1 MGITT
6 TNVLASKILLE
17 NLVTHFNG
25 DLPGSPEGGLE
36 ILENLARAQRWRPAL
51 DNIDDTY
58 RLAAILINT
67 TFYNSGRCEAQVVQ
81 LMNDWI
87 EPHPKFKK
95 YPSMRVLADA
105 LFGNAWYF
113 LVVENQ
119 AVSKWDVAKIVLS
132 TRPAFVGDLA
142 PPQAHGALYVLPSL
156 DPTS

>member
-17 NLVTHFNG
+17 NLATHFNG

-36 ILENLARAQRWRPAL
+36 ILETLAWAQRWRPAL

-58 RLAAILINT
+58 RLAAILLNT

-87 EPHPKFKK
+87 DPQLKFKK

-113 LVVENQ
+113 IVIESQAVVE
-119 AVSKWDVAKIVLS
+119 WDVAKIVLS
-132 TRPAFVGDLA
+132 TRPAFVGGLV
-142 PPQAHGALYVLPSL
+142 PQEDNGLSFSLPSMEIQ
-156 DPTS
+156 P